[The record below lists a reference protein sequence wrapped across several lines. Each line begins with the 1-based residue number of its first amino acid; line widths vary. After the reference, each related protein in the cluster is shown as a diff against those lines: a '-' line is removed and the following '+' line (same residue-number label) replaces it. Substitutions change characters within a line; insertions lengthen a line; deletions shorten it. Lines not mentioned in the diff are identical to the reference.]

1 MRGIILKG
9 NKKLTKKNV
18 DKKDKDKDENKTYL
32 AGYFKSGENYI
43 GHLSRKTKRLARIL
57 EKEKKNQN

>member
-9 NKKLTKKNV
+9 NKKLTKKEE
-18 DKKDKDKDENKTYL
+18 KDKNNDEKKTYL